1 MTTLWV
7 DDPIGTLL
15 DARSAACFFP
25 APGDGPIE
33 RSNAL
38 ARFVVYGTL
47 AIAAMRG
54 GDRRAVP
61 ALAMGAIALLVLAAT
76 AKRIHAVPTPDGA
89 RAGSAG
95 GHAPAGGPDGAGAAE
110 CTAPS
115 ADNPFANVLLS
126 EYETGPGRPA
136 ACDMNDPA
144 IAQSAEAYYRR
155 GMYQATTDVYN
166 RQASS
171 RQFYTTANSQIPND
185 QRGFAEA
192 LYGGPATHKEQSFN

>member
-1 MTTLWV
+1 MTALWV
-7 DDPIGTLL
+7 DDPIGTLF
-15 DARSAACFFP
+15 DGQSASCFFP

-47 AIAAMRG
+47 LVAAMRG

-76 AKRIHAVPTPDGA
+76 AKRVHANGQPSRNGPGD
-89 RAGSAG
+89 R
-95 GHAPAGGPDGAGAAE
+95 HASAGGPDRDAALA
-110 CTAPS
+110 CTPPS
-115 ADNPFANVLLS
+115 LNNPFANVLLG
-126 EYETGPGRPA
+126 EFQTAPDRLA
-136 ACDMNDPA
+136 ACDLDDPA
-144 IAQSAEAYYRR
+144 VARSAEAYYRR

-171 RQFYTTANSQIPND
+171 RQFYTNPATTIPND
-185 QRGFAEA
+185 QRSFAQA
-192 LYGGPATHKEQSFN
+192 LYGTPATLKERDL